1 MSPTDRKFAELL
13 NGLKLHCHRPPLSL
27 EMVSV
32 PLGPAADVVP
42 LPQAANTAAIR
53 PPAAASASFLKRLI
67 EVVLHYGSYRHVR
80 SSAKAIGRGCLS
92 WIARRAHNLS
102 RSCRAA
108 TRPAAL
114 RSTAVSAPV
123 PRCDRRR

>member
-1 MSPTDRKFAELL
+1 MSPTERKFTEPL

-80 SSAKAIGRGCLS
+80 SSAEAIGRGAFRGLHEGRTTYR
-92 WIARRAHNLS
+92 ARAGR
-102 RSCRAA
+102 RRG
-108 TRPAAL
+108 R
-114 RSTAVSAPV
+114 
-123 PRCDRRR
+123 PRCGRQRVPAP